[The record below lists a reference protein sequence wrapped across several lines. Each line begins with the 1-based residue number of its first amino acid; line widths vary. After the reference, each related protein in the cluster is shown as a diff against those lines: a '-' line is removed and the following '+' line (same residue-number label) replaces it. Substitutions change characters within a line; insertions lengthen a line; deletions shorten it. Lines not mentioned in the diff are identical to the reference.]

1 MSEMFLKEE
10 TNNYEKWCEQWREK
24 FLEMDQE
31 ELKKRLPELQEEGNR
46 LTLLHFGRKLGVN
59 KDDGKIVAMED
70 PDPVT
75 CYEKLN
81 VYTLF
86 GYVSPLAHYRDN
98 WVRFDRLKDTSP
110 FSQAFQAGVIEPFS
124 RMFSGH
130 VQELSHACEQ
140 LGGKRLPWSDAG
152 YELKAFS
159 CIPVRF
165 LFWDGD
171 DEFPAQGNVLF
182 DSSATDFI
190 HGESVVTIAA
200 IGLDRIVKLAGVP
213 MDRNTFPIF

>member
-152 YELKAFS
+152 YELKAFE

-171 DEFPAQGNVLF
+171 EEFPAQGNVLF
-182 DSSATDFI
+182 DAGATDFI
-190 HGESVVTIAA
+190 HGESVVTIAG
-200 IGLDRIVKLAGVP
+200 IGLYRIAKLAGVP
-213 MDRNTFPIF
+213 MDPSAFPIF